1 MSSPETFYR
10 RVYASLKAYSDE
22 LNSIDAAINTSI
34 RNCRAMCERAD
45 STMQEEL
52 KQNAEKEVRLK
63 AFIDIARSHCKKLI
77 DSQESYQYDTGVLS
91 RLSVQINNSSRNDPY
106 ASQLYTQ
113 ATGQLRF
120 VKTDVSRIQ
129 LSCEETKRNLE
140 KRSQIEQLQYKAI
153 NEHDKKV
160 HKNKDKRNR

>member
-34 RNCRAMCERAD
+34 RNCKAMCERAD
-45 STMQEEL
+45 SMMQEEL

-91 RLSVQINNSSRNDPY
+91 RLSVQISNSSMLCQMKRLLI
-106 ASQLYTQ
+106 SVR
-113 ATGQLRF
+113 LRIRYSIK
-120 VKTDVSRIQ
+120 KTD
-129 LSCEETKRNLE
+129 LFL
-140 KRSQIEQLQYKAI
+140 LM
-153 NEHDKKV
+153 
-160 HKNKDKRNR
+160 